1 MLTIIA
7 IQKTIAELNFLDS
20 EENSRIL
27 RDMNSALAHWEMKW
41 ESPLKHHQ
49 GASMADENSTD
60 SPSSR
65 GINKNNRIN
74 CGHGELQ

>member
-1 MLTIIA
+1 
-7 IQKTIAELNFLDS
+7 
-20 EENSRIL
+20 
-27 RDMNSALAHWEMKW
+27 MNSAIAHQEMKW
-41 ESPLKHHQ
+41 VSPLNHHQ

-74 CGHGELQ
+74 HEVELQ

>member
-7 IQKTIAELNFLDS
+7 IQKTIAELNFL
-20 EENSRIL
+20 EENSRISW
-27 RDMNSALAHWEMKW
+27 DMNSALAHREMTW
-41 ESPLKHHQ
+41 VSPLNHHQ

-60 SPSSR
+60 LPSSR

-74 CGHGELQ
+74 RGHGELR